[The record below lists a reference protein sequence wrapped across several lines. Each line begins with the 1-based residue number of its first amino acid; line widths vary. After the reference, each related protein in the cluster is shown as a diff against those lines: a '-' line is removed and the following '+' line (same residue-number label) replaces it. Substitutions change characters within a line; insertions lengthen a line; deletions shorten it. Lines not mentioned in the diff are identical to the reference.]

1 VAWPRPHT
9 WRSQIYSPWSFLHN
23 SLVLV
28 HHPRKWCTSMSP
40 PGMRPKNHPQSQRNV
55 LRASHLQLKTKGE
68 TEQMTQHWG

>member
-1 VAWPRPHT
+1 
-9 WRSQIYSPWSFLHN
+9 
-23 SLVLV
+23 
-28 HHPRKWCTSMSP
+28 MSP